1 MKNSKRILAMLL
13 ALVLAF
19 GCFGTVFAQDSTAKA
34 TTADRLKGFQSLEF
48 KRDNEGVYE
57 AQDIV
62 RAIVVLK
69 KAPVADVADRGTAKA
84 QRYAAQLDTERETL
98 YKVMGDIEF
107 TVAYE
112 YTELLN
118 GFSCDVA
125 FGDLDKIA
133 ALPTVDA
140 VYIANEYAVP
150 DVEIQPQ
157 SNYAGQ
163 ITGATGD
170 YGLSAYGYMGQ
181 GTVVAVLDTG
191 VMLEHEAFQVYDSMK
206 EVMQPKLGEED
217 VDLAVAHGK
226 YISEKIPFAYDYAD
240 RDDDPSDTQG
250 HGTHCAGIAVGY
262 AEDSDGAAK
271 FWGAAPAAQL
281 LAMKIFKDGSGSTN
295 SDIYFYA
302 MEDAYRLG
310 ADVISMS
317 IGSQNGFTYDKS
329 LETVVFGNI
338 YDRLSKAGIILCI
351 AAGNE
356 YSMAEFSTKGYIT
369 SDYTDYGTVATPSTY
384 AGVVSVAS
392 MENYA
397 YPMNVIEV
405 VGSGGFFQYYDHYN
419 RWDPE
424 FYGKKLSYV
433 TLGLGTAEDFEGKDV
448 AGKIAVI
455 QRGQTAFTDMIA
467 RSEEAG
473 AIGLIVVNNQSSF
486 FYTTAF
492 ETASIPCICMAPA
505 NAFTYLEFFEGTTLL
520 TTQYSFRNSDA
531 YQMSD
536 FSNWG
541 TTPSLTLRP
550 TITGVGGMV
559 YSAYPNN
566 PHDYQVMSG
575 TSMATPNIAGT
586 FATLLS
592 AMKGEGIEGTKSEIA
607 ELAKSALEATG
618 SILAYTSGE
627 EGEESITYYSVRKQG
642 AGLADALSAAL
653 SMFNVSLK
661 DPIQELGDDPEMTG
675 VYTYTTTLV
684 NHGTQDAE
692 YTAEAVVLHDA
703 VVDMD
708 GEIVNTLTS
717 TQAAH
722 SLKLEVGGK
731 TVDCIT
737 IPAGGAVMVTVTIT
751 LEESLETL
759 AEIFPNGTFIEGYV
773 FFYDAEDEEA
783 TVLHN
788 TFLAYFGDWTQG
800 DVTEKYD
807 WRDAMEIE
815 YLLETTPFPTEYGG
829 DGVFTWAEAG
839 YSYLNFMDLTTDVS
853 FAYAATERT
862 GELTAFEYLGRPIAS
877 FNPTPYN
884 EKHIA
889 FSTALSNGSMYYAD
903 EAYLGLY
910 LLRNIKEVEIV
921 VTDSETGEEY
931 AVATGSYFRKSVYNT
946 SGGYWGY
953 TLSWAWDGTDAEG
966 NYVPS
971 GTVANVTVNAVLPYK
986 NTVKENIWSFDV
998 TVDYTAPVIE
1008 NVVYDYEAHTITV
1021 TASDEHYL
1029 STIYISDTDY
1039 NYIDGINYSD
1049 DEPGQSHTVTFD
1061 VKGYDMKNIVV
1072 GALDYATNESEKL
1085 IQPQGAVHCFVSDYV
1100 DCPDEWY
1107 HEAIDFVSYYGYM
1120 NGIGHSKFNPY
1131 GGTTRAM
1138 AVTVLWRMFNS
1149 PEATQECTFTDV
1161 PKDQWYSEAI
1171 AWAQE
1176 NGIVKGMTETTFEPD
1191 LLISREELAVILW
1204 RALADE
1210 EPASPDTEL
1219 NFRDADYVSDWALEA
1234 MKYAVERGWFVG
1246 NTHGWLNPYGDTTRA
1261 EMAILMMRI
1270 SGGSY
1275 ACPNLPTQD
1284 GE

>member
-19 GCFGTVFAQDSTAKA
+19 GCFGTVFAQDSTTKA

-150 DVEIQPQ
+150 DVEVQPQ

-226 YISEKIPFAYDYAD
+226 YVSEKIPFAYDYAD
-240 RDDDPSDTQG
+240 RDDDPTDTQG

-262 AEDSDGAAK
+262 AEDTDGAAK

-369 SDYTDYGTVATPSTY
+369 SDYTDYGTVGTPSTY

-397 YPMNVIEV
+397 YPLNVIEV
-405 VGSGGFFQYYDHYN
+405 VDGGGFFQYYDHFN
-419 RWDPE
+419 RWDPA
-424 FYGKKLSYV
+424 FYGKELSYV
-433 TLGLGTAEDFEGKDV
+433 TLGLGTPEDFEGKDLT
-448 AGKIAVI
+448 GKIAVI
-455 QRGQTAFTDMIA
+455 MRGETLFTDMVA
-467 RSEEAG
+467 YSEAAG
-473 AIGLIVVNNQSSF
+473 AIGLIVVNTKASF
-486 FYTTAF
+486 FYADAF
-492 ETASIPCICMAPA
+492 ETASIPCICVAPS
-505 NAFTYLEFFEGTTLL
+505 NAFAYLEFFEGSNIL
-520 TTQYSFRNSDA
+520 TTQYTFLNSDGL
-531 YQMSD
+531 QMSD

-541 TTPSLTLRP
+541 TTPDLTLRP
-550 TITGVGGMV
+550 TITGVGGYV

-592 AMKGEGIEGTKSEIA
+592 AMKGEGIEGTKSELA
-607 ELAKSALEATG
+607 ELAKTALEATG
-618 SILAYTSGE
+618 SVLSYTSGE
-627 EGEESITYYSVRKQG
+627 EGNETLTYYSVRKQG
-642 AGLADALSAAL
+642 AGLADAMGACLSL
-653 SMFNVSLK
+653 LDVSMK
-661 DPIQELGDDPEMTG
+661 DPIKELGDDPEMTG

-684 NHGTQDAE
+684 NNGPIDVE
-692 YTAEAVVLHDA
+692 YGVEALVLHDA
-703 VVDMD
+703 LMEMD
-708 GEIVNTLTS
+708 GELINTLTS
-717 TQAAH
+717 VQTDH
-722 SLKLEVGGK
+722 TLKIEVGGK
-731 TVDCIT
+731 TVDT
-737 IPAGGAVMVTVTIT
+737 VFIPTGEEVTVTVTISLT
-751 LEESLETL
+751 ES
-759 AEIFPNGTFIEGYV
+759 AEMLQKLFPNGTFIEGYV
-773 FFYDAEDEEA
+773 FFYDLENEEV

-788 TFLAYFGDWTQG
+788 TFLAYYGDWTKG

-829 DGVFTWAEAG
+829 DGVITWAEVG
-839 YSYLNFMDLTTDVS
+839 YSYLDFMDLTTDVS
-853 FAYAATERT
+853 FVYAATERT
-862 GELTAFEYLGRPIAS
+862 GELTAFEYLGRPIAT
-877 FNPTPYN
+877 FNPTEYN
-884 EKHIA
+884 AKHTA
-889 FSTALSNGSMYYAD
+889 FSTELSDGSMYYAD
-903 EAYLGLY
+903 EAYMGIY
-910 LLRNIKEVEIV
+910 LLRNIKTVEIV
-921 VTDSETGEEY
+921 VTDAETGEEY
-931 AVATGSYFRKSVYNT
+931 AVATGNYIRKTVYSE

-966 NYVPS
+966 NYVPT

-1061 VKGYDMKNIVV
+1061 VEGYDMRTIIV
-1072 GALDYATNESEKL
+1072 GALDYATNESEQVVGPKCY
-1085 IQPQGAVHCFVSDYV
+1085 VEDYT
-1100 DCPDEWY
+1100 DCPADWY
-1107 HEAIDFVSYYGYM
+1107 HEAIDFVHSVGYM
-1120 NGIGHSKFNPY
+1120 NGVGGGKFDPN
-1131 GGTTRAM
+1131 GNTTRAM
-1138 AVTVLWRMFNS
+1138 AVTVFWRALNC
-1149 PEATQECTFTDV
+1149 PEATQDCTFTDV
-1161 PKDQWYSEAI
+1161 PEGKWYSEAI

-1176 NGIVKGMTETTFEPD
+1176 NNIVKGMTETTFEPD
-1191 LLISREELAVILW
+1191 RFITREEIAVILW
-1204 RALADE
+1204 RLLSDE
-1210 EPASPDTEL
+1210 EPASPETEL
-1219 NFRDADYVSDWALEA
+1219 DFKDAGRVSDWALEA
-1234 MKYAVERGWFVG
+1234 VKYAVERGWFVG
-1246 NTHGWLNPYGDTTRA
+1246 DDTGYLNPRANVTRA
-1261 EMAILMMRI
+1261 ELATIMMRI
-1270 SGGSY
+1270 VGSGY
-1275 ACPNLPTQD
+1275 EDCPNLPGKD
-1284 GE
+1284 E